1 MSDSEIKRLRLQNE
15 KLRDLA
21 HDAVAALDYIR
32 LVHGEL
38 YGVGWQRVFE
48 KAEAIEA
55 EEANDGGPGEADLR
69 GEVRHD

>member
-1 MSDSEIKRLRLQNE
+1 MSDLEIKRLRLQR
-15 KLRDLA
+15 LRDPA
-21 HDAVAALDYIR
+21 HDAVAAWHYIR
-32 LVHGEL
+32 LSHGEL
-38 YGVGWQRVFE
+38 YGVGWQRVFN